1 MGSTFSK
8 GSEQSGQS
16 AGISTN
22 QAGTS
27 QALADSALRV
37 LMPSMD
43 QFATF
48 IGGGPL
54 PQAFTGNLSTQE
66 QELASAKDAIMGTG
80 SRGGQLNTQLANLPL
95 QRLMMRDQLRGQV
108 FNTALQTALP
118 GMSIGLGGETS
129 AANNLDSLGAQQI
142 QQNQAFQQGLG
153 QLAGTLAKSFA

>member
-80 SRGGQLNTQLANLPL
+80 SRGGATQYAIGESAVAAVDDARPITRPSI
-95 QRLMMRDQLRGQV
+95 QYGTPDGPARHEHWPWRGD
-108 FNTALQTALP
+108 L
-118 GMSIGLGGETS
+118 SSE
-129 AANNLDSLGAQQI
+129 
-142 QQNQAFQQGLG
+142 
-153 QLAGTLAKSFA
+153 